1 MNEVKEDNAFI
12 PKPSNL
18 LINLKDGGFVSLPRI
33 LKIVEVS
40 ITSIIATIIEKKVLK
55 PIFIEIE
62 GL

>member
-40 ITSIIATIIEKKVLK
+40 ITSIIATMIEKK
-55 PIFIEIE
+55 F
-62 GL
+62 